1 MVELYF
7 IPLSPL
13 LDKSLAHSRCSL
25 SVGGIEKQITNF
37 CSVYRRNALPCLK
50 KKQNVEYRV
59 KYQHIYLL
67 STQTIVYQHISSEK
81 KKITVAVMTHR
92 NQGMWNSV
100 IEGGTIPSP
109 DPTKCWV
116 AAELS
121 WKQNSVL
128 FHFHISCL
136 LLQRNPVIS
145 LSLKGHSQ

>member
-1 MVELYF
+1 MYF

-81 KKITVAVMTHR
+81 KK
-92 NQGMWNSV
+92 NNSSSDDTQKPRHV
-100 IEGGTIPSP
+100 
-109 DPTKCWV
+109 KFC
-116 AAELS
+116 
-121 WKQNSVL
+121 
-128 FHFHISCL
+128 H
-136 LLQRNPVIS
+136 
-145 LSLKGHSQ
+145 